1 MEIVCLDL
9 EGVLVPEI
17 WIAFAEETGIP
28 ELKRTTRDEPD
39 YDKLMKYRLNI
50 LKEHNVKS
58 ALLNLGGNVHALGSK
73 PDGTPWKI
81 AIKNP
86 LTNSNAAVISI
97 VNKAVI
103 TSGAYERYF
112 IDDNGVKYGHII
124 DPNTGMPINN
134 ELLSV
139 SIIGKDAV
147 LCDALSTSL
156 FVMGLEKSIEYWKK
170 NNDFDAVFITK
181 EIKTKTIQKY
191 YINKLDIIA
200 VIIILGLAITIVIMN
215 YGTNIAVKHAVTD
228 AATHYFAS
236 DDFYRY
242 STLFSR
248 ESSDTIKWLNT
259 PYLMTGAY
267 VNTGIFLK
275 LFKGI
280 IDETFLVKLYFIFD
294 MFIWMLSGLLMYTAL
309 STNFKNKKH
318 QILALVL
325 TIFYMLAY
333 QLNSLFAG
341 FSYLGVGLDIIIG
354 IIIIMK
360 SEIKTNYKI
369 SSLFLLN
376 LGIMFSYYYFAPVL
390 FLAELWYILAT
401 NKKQNIKIFS
411 KQNIFEILIALV
423 IPGLIGVIY
432 FIGYPLM
439 QANNKAFDYVGAIA
453 TDGFIYEDLIMNIF
467 PYLLLSEVYIIYI
480 AFKKKN
486 TFIDKL
492 LYLTVIFTLLIYMLM
507 KLEFV
512 SSYYYYKIYY
522 MLFLVLTV
530 SSYEIL
536 KIFVDKGKNVTIIV
550 SGVLIIYSFGIFS
563 AMILDKNWFVFDIYL
578 TNGEEIKDDYALI
591 KDKEFYLFEYYNN
604 NINTMQND
612 DTLFCKTK
620 GNTGRD
626 RWVYSIT
633 KNGNNLTN
641 ALTNDKITTVEK
653 FMENSKYHY
662 FVLLKNDYG
671 GEYDKV
677 QDEVKRYNLKIL
689 IQNSAGMILEKQDLA
704 E

>member
-1 MEIVCLDL
+1 MNIIYILTSLALIISYLLLNKSEKKENLIHSVIISVILFL
-9 EGVLVPEI
+9 TYNIFITQVMFFVH
-17 WIAFAEETGIP
+17 
-28 ELKRTTRDEPD
+28 LKST
-39 YDKLMKYRLNI
+39 
-50 LKEHNVKS
+50 
-58 ALLNLGGNVHALGSK
+58 LLNLA
-73 PDGTPWKI
+73 
-81 AIKNP
+81 
-86 LTNSNAAVISI
+86 I
-97 VNKAVI
+97 VNIAF
-103 TSGAYERYF
+103 S
-112 IDDNGVKYGHII
+112 
-124 DPNTGMPINN
+124 
-134 ELLSV
+134 
-139 SIIGKDAV
+139 
-147 LCDALSTSL
+147 
-156 FVMGLEKSIEYWKK
+156 
-170 NNDFDAVFITK
+170 AVFITK

-318 QILALVL
+318 QRLALVL

-390 FLAELWYILAT
+390 FLAQLWYILAT

-439 QANNKAFDYVGAIA
+439 QANNKTFDYVGAIA

-507 KLEFV
+507 RLEFV

>member
-1 MEIVCLDL
+1 MNIIYILTSLALIISYLLLNKSEKKENLIHSVIISVILFLTYNIFITQVMFFVHL
-9 EGVLVPEI
+9 ES
-17 WIAFAEETGIP
+17 T
-28 ELKRTTRDEPD
+28 
-39 YDKLMKYRLNI
+39 
-50 LKEHNVKS
+50 
-58 ALLNLGGNVHALGSK
+58 LLNLA
-73 PDGTPWKI
+73 
-81 AIKNP
+81 
-86 LTNSNAAVISI
+86 I
-97 VNKAVI
+97 VNIAF
-103 TSGAYERYF
+103 S
-112 IDDNGVKYGHII
+112 
-124 DPNTGMPINN
+124 
-134 ELLSV
+134 
-139 SIIGKDAV
+139 
-147 LCDALSTSL
+147 
-156 FVMGLEKSIEYWKK
+156 
-170 NNDFDAVFITK
+170 AVFITK

-390 FLAELWYILAT
+390 FLAEFWYILAT

-411 KQNIFEILIALV
+411 KQNIFEILITLV
-423 IPGLIGVIY
+423 IPGMIGVIY
-432 FIGYPLM
+432 FVGYPLM

-507 KLEFV
+507 RLEFV

-653 FMENSKYHY
+653 FMGNSKYHY

>member
-1 MEIVCLDL
+1 MNIIYILTSLALIISYLLLNKSEKKENLIHSVIISVILFL
-9 EGVLVPEI
+9 TYNIFITQVMFFVH
-17 WIAFAEETGIP
+17 
-28 ELKRTTRDEPD
+28 LKST
-39 YDKLMKYRLNI
+39 
-50 LKEHNVKS
+50 
-58 ALLNLGGNVHALGSK
+58 LLNLA
-73 PDGTPWKI
+73 
-81 AIKNP
+81 
-86 LTNSNAAVISI
+86 I
-97 VNKAVI
+97 VNIAF
-103 TSGAYERYF
+103 S
-112 IDDNGVKYGHII
+112 
-124 DPNTGMPINN
+124 
-134 ELLSV
+134 
-139 SIIGKDAV
+139 
-147 LCDALSTSL
+147 
-156 FVMGLEKSIEYWKK
+156 
-170 NNDFDAVFITK
+170 AVFITK

-390 FLAELWYILAT
+390 FLAEFWYILAT

-411 KQNIFEILIALV
+411 KQNIFEILITLV
-423 IPGLIGVIY
+423 IPGMIGVIY
-432 FIGYPLM
+432 FIGYPLR

>member
-1 MEIVCLDL
+1 MNIIYILTSLALIISYLLLNKSEKKENLIHSVIISVILFL
-9 EGVLVPEI
+9 TYNIFITQVMFFVH
-17 WIAFAEETGIP
+17 
-28 ELKRTTRDEPD
+28 LKST
-39 YDKLMKYRLNI
+39 
-50 LKEHNVKS
+50 
-58 ALLNLGGNVHALGSK
+58 LLNLA
-73 PDGTPWKI
+73 
-81 AIKNP
+81 
-86 LTNSNAAVISI
+86 I
-97 VNKAVI
+97 VNIAF
-103 TSGAYERYF
+103 S
-112 IDDNGVKYGHII
+112 
-124 DPNTGMPINN
+124 
-134 ELLSV
+134 
-139 SIIGKDAV
+139 
-147 LCDALSTSL
+147 
-156 FVMGLEKSIEYWKK
+156 
-170 NNDFDAVFITK
+170 AVFITK

-390 FLAELWYILAT
+390 FLAQLWYILAT

-453 TDGFIYEDLIMNIF
+453 TDGFIYENLIMNIF

-677 QDEVKRYNLKIL
+677 QDEVKRYNL

>member
-1 MEIVCLDL
+1 MNIIYILTSLALIISYLLLNKSEKKENLIHSVIISVILFL
-9 EGVLVPEI
+9 TYNIFITQVMFFVH
-17 WIAFAEETGIP
+17 
-28 ELKRTTRDEPD
+28 LKST
-39 YDKLMKYRLNI
+39 
-50 LKEHNVKS
+50 
-58 ALLNLGGNVHALGSK
+58 LLNLA
-73 PDGTPWKI
+73 
-81 AIKNP
+81 
-86 LTNSNAAVISI
+86 I
-97 VNKAVI
+97 VNIAF
-103 TSGAYERYF
+103 S
-112 IDDNGVKYGHII
+112 
-124 DPNTGMPINN
+124 
-134 ELLSV
+134 
-139 SIIGKDAV
+139 
-147 LCDALSTSL
+147 
-156 FVMGLEKSIEYWKK
+156 
-170 NNDFDAVFITK
+170 AVFITK

-390 FLAELWYILAT
+390 FLAQLWYILAT

-411 KQNIFEILIALV
+411 KQNIFEILITLV
-423 IPGLIGVIY
+423 IPGMIGVIY

-507 KLEFV
+507 RLEFV

-653 FMENSKYHY
+653 FMGNSKYHY

>member
-1 MEIVCLDL
+1 MNIIYILTSLALIISYLLLNKSEKKENLIHSVIISVILFL
-9 EGVLVPEI
+9 TYNIFITQVMFFVH
-17 WIAFAEETGIP
+17 
-28 ELKRTTRDEPD
+28 LKST
-39 YDKLMKYRLNI
+39 
-50 LKEHNVKS
+50 
-58 ALLNLGGNVHALGSK
+58 LLNLA
-73 PDGTPWKI
+73 
-81 AIKNP
+81 
-86 LTNSNAAVISI
+86 I
-97 VNKAVI
+97 VNIAF
-103 TSGAYERYF
+103 S
-112 IDDNGVKYGHII
+112 
-124 DPNTGMPINN
+124 
-134 ELLSV
+134 
-139 SIIGKDAV
+139 
-147 LCDALSTSL
+147 
-156 FVMGLEKSIEYWKK
+156 
-170 NNDFDAVFITK
+170 AVFITK

-411 KQNIFEILIALV
+411 KQNIFEILITLV
-423 IPGLIGVIY
+423 IPGMIGVIY

-563 AMILDKNWFVFDIYL
+563 AMILDKNWFVFDINL

>member
-1 MEIVCLDL
+1 MNIIYILTSLALIISYLLLNKSEKKENLIHSVIISVILFLTYNIFITQVMFFVHL
-9 EGVLVPEI
+9 ES
-17 WIAFAEETGIP
+17 T
-28 ELKRTTRDEPD
+28 
-39 YDKLMKYRLNI
+39 
-50 LKEHNVKS
+50 
-58 ALLNLGGNVHALGSK
+58 LLNLA
-73 PDGTPWKI
+73 
-81 AIKNP
+81 
-86 LTNSNAAVISI
+86 I
-97 VNKAVI
+97 VNIAF
-103 TSGAYERYF
+103 S
-112 IDDNGVKYGHII
+112 
-124 DPNTGMPINN
+124 
-134 ELLSV
+134 
-139 SIIGKDAV
+139 
-147 LCDALSTSL
+147 
-156 FVMGLEKSIEYWKK
+156 
-170 NNDFDAVFITK
+170 AVFITK
-181 EIKTKTIQKY
+181 EMKTKTIQKY

-390 FLAELWYILAT
+390 FLAEIWYILAT

-507 KLEFV
+507 RLEFV

-563 AMILDKNWFVFDIYL
+563 AMVLDKNWFVFNIYL

-633 KNGNNLTN
+633 KNENNLTN

>member
-1 MEIVCLDL
+1 MNIIYILTSLILIISYLLLNKSEKKENLIHSVIISVILFL
-9 EGVLVPEI
+9 TYNIFITQLMFFVH
-17 WIAFAEETGIP
+17 
-28 ELKRTTRDEPD
+28 LKST
-39 YDKLMKYRLNI
+39 
-50 LKEHNVKS
+50 
-58 ALLNLGGNVHALGSK
+58 LLNLAIIN
-73 PDGTPWKI
+73 I
-81 AIKNP
+81 AFSAIF
-86 LTNSNAAVISI
+86 IS
-97 VNKAVI
+97 
-103 TSGAYERYF
+103 
-112 IDDNGVKYGHII
+112 
-124 DPNTGMPINN
+124 
-134 ELLSV
+134 
-139 SIIGKDAV
+139 
-147 LCDALSTSL
+147 
-156 FVMGLEKSIEYWKK
+156 
-170 NNDFDAVFITK
+170 K
-181 EIKTKTIQKY
+181 EIKTKNIQKY
-191 YINKLDIIA
+191 YIDKLDIIA
-200 VIIILGLAITIVIMN
+200 VIIILIASISIAIMN
-215 YGTNIAVKHAVTD
+215 YGTNIAIKHAVTD

-280 IDETFLVKLYFIFD
+280 IDEAFFCKLYFIFD
-294 MFIWMLSGLLMYTAL
+294 IFIWVLSGLLIYTVL
-309 STNFKNKKH
+309 SIDHKNKKH
-318 QILALVL
+318 QILALLL
-325 TIFYMLAY
+325 TFFYILAY

-341 FSYLGVGLDIIIG
+341 FSYLGMGLDIIIG

-360 SEIKTNYKI
+360 SEIKINYKI

-390 FLAELWYILAT
+390 FLSEFWYILVK
-401 NKKQNIKIFS
+401 NKKQSIKIFS
-411 KQNIFEILIALV
+411 KKNIFEIIIALV

-439 QANNKAFDYVGAIA
+439 QANNKAFDYITAIA
-453 TDGFIYEDLIMNIF
+453 TDGFIYENLIMNIL
-467 PYLLLSEVYIIYI
+467 PYLLLSEVYMIYI
-480 AFKKKN
+480 SFKKKN
-486 TFIDKL
+486 IFIDKL
-492 LYLTVIFTLLIYMLM
+492 LYLTVVFTLISFMLM
-507 KLEFV
+507 KLEV
-512 SSYYYYKIYY
+512 ISSYYYYKIYY
-522 MLFLVLTV
+522 MLFLVLIV

-536 KIFVDKGKNVTIIV
+536 KIFIDKNKIVTIIV
-550 SGVLIIYSFGIFS
+550 SIFLVIYSFGIFS
-563 AMILDKNWFVFDIYL
+563 AMVLDKNYFLFDIYL
-578 TNGEEIKDDYALI
+578 INGEEIKDDYALI
-591 KDKEFYLFEYYNN
+591 KDKELYLFEYYNN

-641 ALTNDKITTVEK
+641 ALTNDKITTIEK
-653 FMENSKYHY
+653 FMEKTKYHY

-677 QDEVKRYNLKIL
+677 QDEIKRYNLKVL

>member
-1 MEIVCLDL
+1 MNIIYILTSLALIISYLLLNKSEKKENLIHSVIISVILFL
-9 EGVLVPEI
+9 TYNIFITQVMFFVH
-17 WIAFAEETGIP
+17 
-28 ELKRTTRDEPD
+28 LKST
-39 YDKLMKYRLNI
+39 
-50 LKEHNVKS
+50 
-58 ALLNLGGNVHALGSK
+58 LLNLA
-73 PDGTPWKI
+73 
-81 AIKNP
+81 
-86 LTNSNAAVISI
+86 I
-97 VNKAVI
+97 VNIAF
-103 TSGAYERYF
+103 S
-112 IDDNGVKYGHII
+112 
-124 DPNTGMPINN
+124 
-134 ELLSV
+134 
-139 SIIGKDAV
+139 
-147 LCDALSTSL
+147 
-156 FVMGLEKSIEYWKK
+156 
-170 NNDFDAVFITK
+170 AVFITK

-390 FLAELWYILAT
+390 FLAQLWYILAT

-507 KLEFV
+507 RLEFV

-653 FMENSKYHY
+653 FMGNSKYHY

>member
-1 MEIVCLDL
+1 MNIIYILTSLALIISYLLLNKSEKKENLIHSVIISVILFLTYNIFITQVMFFVHL
-9 EGVLVPEI
+9 ES
-17 WIAFAEETGIP
+17 T
-28 ELKRTTRDEPD
+28 
-39 YDKLMKYRLNI
+39 
-50 LKEHNVKS
+50 
-58 ALLNLGGNVHALGSK
+58 LLNLA
-73 PDGTPWKI
+73 
-81 AIKNP
+81 
-86 LTNSNAAVISI
+86 I
-97 VNKAVI
+97 VNIAF
-103 TSGAYERYF
+103 S
-112 IDDNGVKYGHII
+112 
-124 DPNTGMPINN
+124 
-134 ELLSV
+134 
-139 SIIGKDAV
+139 
-147 LCDALSTSL
+147 
-156 FVMGLEKSIEYWKK
+156 
-170 NNDFDAVFITK
+170 AVFITK

-390 FLAELWYILAT
+390 FLAEFWYILAT

-411 KQNIFEILIALV
+411 KQNIFEILITLV
-423 IPGLIGVIY
+423 IPGMIGVIY

-453 TDGFIYEDLIMNIF
+453 TDGFIYENLIMNIF

-507 KLEFV
+507 RLEFV

-653 FMENSKYHY
+653 FMGNSKYHY

>member
-1 MEIVCLDL
+1 MNIIYILTSLALIISYLLLNKSEKKENLIHSVIISVILFLTYNIFITQVMFFVHL
-9 EGVLVPEI
+9 ES
-17 WIAFAEETGIP
+17 T
-28 ELKRTTRDEPD
+28 
-39 YDKLMKYRLNI
+39 
-50 LKEHNVKS
+50 
-58 ALLNLGGNVHALGSK
+58 LLNLA
-73 PDGTPWKI
+73 
-81 AIKNP
+81 
-86 LTNSNAAVISI
+86 I
-97 VNKAVI
+97 VNIAF
-103 TSGAYERYF
+103 S
-112 IDDNGVKYGHII
+112 
-124 DPNTGMPINN
+124 
-134 ELLSV
+134 
-139 SIIGKDAV
+139 
-147 LCDALSTSL
+147 
-156 FVMGLEKSIEYWKK
+156 
-170 NNDFDAVFITK
+170 AVFITK

-280 IDETFLVKLYFIFD
+280 IDETFFVKLYFIFD

-325 TIFYMLAY
+325 TIFYILAY

-390 FLAELWYILAT
+390 FFAEFWYILAT

-411 KQNIFEILIALV
+411 KQNIFEILIVLV

-453 TDGFIYEDLIMNIF
+453 TDGFIYKDLIMNIF

-507 KLEFV
+507 RLEFV

>member
-1 MEIVCLDL
+1 MNIIYILTSLALIISYLLLNKSEKKENLIHSVIISVILFL
-9 EGVLVPEI
+9 TYNIFITQVMFFVH
-17 WIAFAEETGIP
+17 
-28 ELKRTTRDEPD
+28 LKST
-39 YDKLMKYRLNI
+39 
-50 LKEHNVKS
+50 
-58 ALLNLGGNVHALGSK
+58 LLNLA
-73 PDGTPWKI
+73 
-81 AIKNP
+81 
-86 LTNSNAAVISI
+86 I
-97 VNKAVI
+97 VNIA
-103 TSGAYERYF
+103 F
-112 IDDNGVKYGHII
+112 
-124 DPNTGMPINN
+124 
-134 ELLSV
+134 SV
-139 SIIGKDAV
+139 
-147 LCDALSTSL
+147 
-156 FVMGLEKSIEYWKK
+156 
-170 NNDFDAVFITK
+170 VFITK

-390 FLAELWYILAT
+390 FLAEFWYILAT

-411 KQNIFEILIALV
+411 KQNIFEILITLV

>member
-1 MEIVCLDL
+1 MNIIYILTSLALIISYLLLNKSEKKENLIHSVIISVILFL
-9 EGVLVPEI
+9 TYNIFITQVMFFVH
-17 WIAFAEETGIP
+17 
-28 ELKRTTRDEPD
+28 LKST
-39 YDKLMKYRLNI
+39 
-50 LKEHNVKS
+50 
-58 ALLNLGGNVHALGSK
+58 LLNLA
-73 PDGTPWKI
+73 
-81 AIKNP
+81 
-86 LTNSNAAVISI
+86 I
-97 VNKAVI
+97 VNIAF
-103 TSGAYERYF
+103 S
-112 IDDNGVKYGHII
+112 
-124 DPNTGMPINN
+124 
-134 ELLSV
+134 
-139 SIIGKDAV
+139 
-147 LCDALSTSL
+147 
-156 FVMGLEKSIEYWKK
+156 
-170 NNDFDAVFITK
+170 AVFITK

-390 FLAELWYILAT
+390 FLAEFWYILAT

-411 KQNIFEILIALV
+411 KQNIFEILITLV
-423 IPGLIGVIY
+423 IPGMIGVIY

-439 QANNKAFDYVGAIA
+439 QANNKAFDYVGAIS

-507 KLEFV
+507 RLEFV

-563 AMILDKNWFVFDIYL
+563 AMVLDKNWFVFDIYL

-604 NINTMQND
+604 NINTMQNG

-671 GEYDKV
+671 GEYNKV

>member
-1 MEIVCLDL
+1 MNIIYILTSLALIISYLLLNKSEKKENLIHSVIISVILFL
-9 EGVLVPEI
+9 TYNIFITQVMFFVH
-17 WIAFAEETGIP
+17 
-28 ELKRTTRDEPD
+28 LKST
-39 YDKLMKYRLNI
+39 
-50 LKEHNVKS
+50 
-58 ALLNLGGNVHALGSK
+58 LLNLA
-73 PDGTPWKI
+73 
-81 AIKNP
+81 
-86 LTNSNAAVISI
+86 I
-97 VNKAVI
+97 VNIAF
-103 TSGAYERYF
+103 S
-112 IDDNGVKYGHII
+112 
-124 DPNTGMPINN
+124 
-134 ELLSV
+134 
-139 SIIGKDAV
+139 
-147 LCDALSTSL
+147 
-156 FVMGLEKSIEYWKK
+156 
-170 NNDFDAVFITK
+170 AVFITK

-390 FLAELWYILAT
+390 FLAQLWYILAT

-411 KQNIFEILIALV
+411 KQNIFEILIVLV

-453 TDGFIYEDLIMNIF
+453 TDGFIYKDLIMNIF

-492 LYLTVIFTLLIYMLM
+492 LYLTIIFTLLIYMLM
-507 KLEFV
+507 RLEFV

-653 FMENSKYHY
+653 FMGNSKYHY

>member
-1 MEIVCLDL
+1 MNIIYILTSLALIISYLLLNKSEKKENLIHSVIISVILFL
-9 EGVLVPEI
+9 TYNIFITQVMFFVH
-17 WIAFAEETGIP
+17 
-28 ELKRTTRDEPD
+28 LKST
-39 YDKLMKYRLNI
+39 
-50 LKEHNVKS
+50 
-58 ALLNLGGNVHALGSK
+58 LLNLA
-73 PDGTPWKI
+73 
-81 AIKNP
+81 
-86 LTNSNAAVISI
+86 I
-97 VNKAVI
+97 VNIAF
-103 TSGAYERYF
+103 S
-112 IDDNGVKYGHII
+112 
-124 DPNTGMPINN
+124 
-134 ELLSV
+134 
-139 SIIGKDAV
+139 
-147 LCDALSTSL
+147 
-156 FVMGLEKSIEYWKK
+156 
-170 NNDFDAVFITK
+170 AVFITK

-318 QILALVL
+318 QRLALVL

>member
-1 MEIVCLDL
+1 MNIIYILTSLALIISYLLLNKSEKKENLIHSVIISVILFLTYNIFITQVMFFVHL
-9 EGVLVPEI
+9 ES
-17 WIAFAEETGIP
+17 T
-28 ELKRTTRDEPD
+28 
-39 YDKLMKYRLNI
+39 
-50 LKEHNVKS
+50 
-58 ALLNLGGNVHALGSK
+58 LLNLA
-73 PDGTPWKI
+73 
-81 AIKNP
+81 
-86 LTNSNAAVISI
+86 I
-97 VNKAVI
+97 VNIAF
-103 TSGAYERYF
+103 S
-112 IDDNGVKYGHII
+112 
-124 DPNTGMPINN
+124 
-134 ELLSV
+134 
-139 SIIGKDAV
+139 
-147 LCDALSTSL
+147 
-156 FVMGLEKSIEYWKK
+156 
-170 NNDFDAVFITK
+170 AVFITK

-390 FLAELWYILAT
+390 FLAQLWYILAT

-507 KLEFV
+507 RLEFV

-563 AMILDKNWFVFDIYL
+563 AMILDKNWFVFDINL

>member
-1 MEIVCLDL
+1 MAKGAI
-9 EGVLVPEI
+9 
-17 WIAFAEETGIP
+17 
-28 ELKRTTRDEPD
+28 
-39 YDKLMKYRLNI
+39 
-50 LKEHNVKS
+50 
-58 ALLNLGGNVHALGSK
+58 
-73 PDGTPWKI
+73 TP
-81 AIKNP
+81 
-86 LTNSNAAVISI
+86 
-97 VNKAVI
+97 
-103 TSGAYERYF
+103 TSG
-112 IDDNGVKYGHII
+112 
-124 DPNTGMPINN
+124 IN
-134 ELLSV
+134 EQR
-139 SIIGKDAV
+139 
-147 LCDALSTSL
+147 
-156 FVMGLEKSIEYWKK
+156 
-170 NNDFDAVFITK
+170 NNTK

-390 FLAELWYILAT
+390 FLAQLWYILAT

-411 KQNIFEILIALV
+411 KQNIFEILITLV
-423 IPGLIGVIY
+423 IPGMIGVIY
-432 FIGYPLM
+432 FIGYPPLLM
-439 QANNKAFDYVGAIA
+439 VC
-453 TDGFIYEDLIMNIF
+453 LF
-467 PYLLLSEVYIIYI
+467 PSI
-480 AFKKKN
+480 
-486 TFIDKL
+486 
-492 LYLTVIFTLLIYMLM
+492 
-507 KLEFV
+507 
-512 SSYYYYKIYY
+512 
-522 MLFLVLTV
+522 
-530 SSYEIL
+530 
-536 KIFVDKGKNVTIIV
+536 
-550 SGVLIIYSFGIFS
+550 
-563 AMILDKNWFVFDIYL
+563 WFP
-578 TNGEEIKDDYALI
+578 
-591 KDKEFYLFEYYNN
+591 
-604 NINTMQND
+604 
-612 DTLFCKTK
+612 CP
-620 GNTGRD
+620 
-626 RWVYSIT
+626 
-633 KNGNNLTN
+633 
-641 ALTNDKITTVEK
+641 
-653 FMENSKYHY
+653 
-662 FVLLKNDYG
+662 
-671 GEYDKV
+671 
-677 QDEVKRYNLKIL
+677 
-689 IQNSAGMILEKQDLA
+689 
-704 E
+704 

>member
-1 MEIVCLDL
+1 MNIIYFLTSLALIISYLLLNKSEKKENLIHSVIISVILFL
-9 EGVLVPEI
+9 TYNIFITQVMFFVH
-17 WIAFAEETGIP
+17 
-28 ELKRTTRDEPD
+28 LKST
-39 YDKLMKYRLNI
+39 
-50 LKEHNVKS
+50 
-58 ALLNLGGNVHALGSK
+58 LLNLA
-73 PDGTPWKI
+73 
-81 AIKNP
+81 
-86 LTNSNAAVISI
+86 I
-97 VNKAVI
+97 VNIAF
-103 TSGAYERYF
+103 S
-112 IDDNGVKYGHII
+112 
-124 DPNTGMPINN
+124 
-134 ELLSV
+134 
-139 SIIGKDAV
+139 
-147 LCDALSTSL
+147 
-156 FVMGLEKSIEYWKK
+156 
-170 NNDFDAVFITK
+170 AVFITK
-181 EIKTKTIQKY
+181 EIKTKNIQKY

-280 IDETFLVKLYFIFD
+280 IDETFFVKLYFIFD

-318 QILALVL
+318 QRLALVL

-390 FLAELWYILAT
+390 FLAEFWYILAT

-411 KQNIFEILIALV
+411 KQNIFEILIVLV

-453 TDGFIYEDLIMNIF
+453 TDGFIYKDLIMNIF

-507 KLEFV
+507 RRDFV

>member
-1 MEIVCLDL
+1 MNIIYILTSLALIISYLLLNKSEKKENLIHSVIISVILFLTYNIFITQVMFFVHL
-9 EGVLVPEI
+9 ES
-17 WIAFAEETGIP
+17 T
-28 ELKRTTRDEPD
+28 
-39 YDKLMKYRLNI
+39 
-50 LKEHNVKS
+50 
-58 ALLNLGGNVHALGSK
+58 LLNLA
-73 PDGTPWKI
+73 
-81 AIKNP
+81 
-86 LTNSNAAVISI
+86 I
-97 VNKAVI
+97 VNIAF
-103 TSGAYERYF
+103 S
-112 IDDNGVKYGHII
+112 
-124 DPNTGMPINN
+124 
-134 ELLSV
+134 
-139 SIIGKDAV
+139 
-147 LCDALSTSL
+147 
-156 FVMGLEKSIEYWKK
+156 
-170 NNDFDAVFITK
+170 AVFITK

-318 QILALVL
+318 QRLALVL

-390 FLAELWYILAT
+390 FLAQLWYILAT

-411 KQNIFEILIALV
+411 KQNIFEILITLV
-423 IPGLIGVIY
+423 IPGMIGVIY

>member
-1 MEIVCLDL
+1 MNIIYILTSLALIISYLLLNKSEKKENLIHSVIISVILFL
-9 EGVLVPEI
+9 TYNIFITQIMFFVH
-17 WIAFAEETGIP
+17 
-28 ELKRTTRDEPD
+28 LKST
-39 YDKLMKYRLNI
+39 
-50 LKEHNVKS
+50 
-58 ALLNLGGNVHALGSK
+58 LLNLA
-73 PDGTPWKI
+73 
-81 AIKNP
+81 
-86 LTNSNAAVISI
+86 I
-97 VNKAVI
+97 VNIAF
-103 TSGAYERYF
+103 S
-112 IDDNGVKYGHII
+112 
-124 DPNTGMPINN
+124 
-134 ELLSV
+134 
-139 SIIGKDAV
+139 
-147 LCDALSTSL
+147 
-156 FVMGLEKSIEYWKK
+156 
-170 NNDFDAVFITK
+170 AVFITK

-390 FLAELWYILAT
+390 FLSELWYIIVT

-563 AMILDKNWFVFDIYL
+563 AMVLDKNWFVFDIYL

-604 NINTMQND
+604 NINTMQNG

-633 KNGNNLTN
+633 KNENNLTN

-671 GEYDKV
+671 GEYNKV

>member
-1 MEIVCLDL
+1 MNIIYILTSLALIISYLLLNKSEKKENLIHSVIISVILFL
-9 EGVLVPEI
+9 TYNIFITQVMFFVH
-17 WIAFAEETGIP
+17 
-28 ELKRTTRDEPD
+28 LKST
-39 YDKLMKYRLNI
+39 
-50 LKEHNVKS
+50 
-58 ALLNLGGNVHALGSK
+58 LLNLA
-73 PDGTPWKI
+73 
-81 AIKNP
+81 
-86 LTNSNAAVISI
+86 I
-97 VNKAVI
+97 VNIAF
-103 TSGAYERYF
+103 S
-112 IDDNGVKYGHII
+112 
-124 DPNTGMPINN
+124 
-134 ELLSV
+134 
-139 SIIGKDAV
+139 
-147 LCDALSTSL
+147 
-156 FVMGLEKSIEYWKK
+156 
-170 NNDFDAVFITK
+170 AVFITK

-411 KQNIFEILIALV
+411 KQNIFEILITLV
-423 IPGLIGVIY
+423 IPGMIGVIY

-563 AMILDKNWFVFDIYL
+563 AMILDKNCFVFDIYL

>member
-1 MEIVCLDL
+1 MNIIYILTSLALIISYLLLNKGEKKENLIHSVIISVILFLTYNIFITQVMFFVHL
-9 EGVLVPEI
+9 ES
-17 WIAFAEETGIP
+17 T
-28 ELKRTTRDEPD
+28 
-39 YDKLMKYRLNI
+39 
-50 LKEHNVKS
+50 
-58 ALLNLGGNVHALGSK
+58 LLNLA
-73 PDGTPWKI
+73 
-81 AIKNP
+81 
-86 LTNSNAAVISI
+86 I
-97 VNKAVI
+97 VNIAF
-103 TSGAYERYF
+103 S
-112 IDDNGVKYGHII
+112 
-124 DPNTGMPINN
+124 
-134 ELLSV
+134 
-139 SIIGKDAV
+139 
-147 LCDALSTSL
+147 
-156 FVMGLEKSIEYWKK
+156 
-170 NNDFDAVFITK
+170 AVFITK

-507 KLEFV
+507 RLEFV

-671 GEYDKV
+671 GDYDKV

>member
-1 MEIVCLDL
+1 MNIIYILTSLALIISYLLLNKSEKKENLIHSVIISVILFL
-9 EGVLVPEI
+9 TYNIFITQVMFFVH
-17 WIAFAEETGIP
+17 
-28 ELKRTTRDEPD
+28 LKST
-39 YDKLMKYRLNI
+39 
-50 LKEHNVKS
+50 
-58 ALLNLGGNVHALGSK
+58 LLNLA
-73 PDGTPWKI
+73 
-81 AIKNP
+81 
-86 LTNSNAAVISI
+86 I
-97 VNKAVI
+97 VNIAF
-103 TSGAYERYF
+103 S
-112 IDDNGVKYGHII
+112 
-124 DPNTGMPINN
+124 
-134 ELLSV
+134 
-139 SIIGKDAV
+139 
-147 LCDALSTSL
+147 
-156 FVMGLEKSIEYWKK
+156 
-170 NNDFDAVFITK
+170 AVFITK

-318 QILALVL
+318 QRLALVL

-411 KQNIFEILIALV
+411 KQNIFEILIILV
-423 IPGLIGVIY
+423 IPGMIGVIY

-507 KLEFV
+507 RLEFV

>member
-1 MEIVCLDL
+1 MNIIYILTSLALIISYLLLNKSEKKENLIHSVIISVILFL
-9 EGVLVPEI
+9 TYNIFITQVMFFVH
-17 WIAFAEETGIP
+17 
-28 ELKRTTRDEPD
+28 LKST
-39 YDKLMKYRLNI
+39 
-50 LKEHNVKS
+50 
-58 ALLNLGGNVHALGSK
+58 LLNLA
-73 PDGTPWKI
+73 
-81 AIKNP
+81 
-86 LTNSNAAVISI
+86 I
-97 VNKAVI
+97 VNIAF
-103 TSGAYERYF
+103 S
-112 IDDNGVKYGHII
+112 
-124 DPNTGMPINN
+124 
-134 ELLSV
+134 
-139 SIIGKDAV
+139 
-147 LCDALSTSL
+147 
-156 FVMGLEKSIEYWKK
+156 
-170 NNDFDAVFITK
+170 AVFITK

-411 KQNIFEILIALV
+411 KQNIFEILITLV
-423 IPGLIGVIY
+423 IPGMIGVIY

-563 AMILDKNWFVFDIYL
+563 AMILDKNCFVFDIYL

-689 IQNSAGMILEKQDLA
+689 IQNSAGMILEKQDLV

>member
-1 MEIVCLDL
+1 MNIIYILTSLALIISYLLLNKSEKKENLIHSVIISVILFL
-9 EGVLVPEI
+9 TYNIFITQVMFFVH
-17 WIAFAEETGIP
+17 
-28 ELKRTTRDEPD
+28 LKST
-39 YDKLMKYRLNI
+39 
-50 LKEHNVKS
+50 
-58 ALLNLGGNVHALGSK
+58 LLNLA
-73 PDGTPWKI
+73 
-81 AIKNP
+81 
-86 LTNSNAAVISI
+86 I
-97 VNKAVI
+97 VNIAF
-103 TSGAYERYF
+103 S
-112 IDDNGVKYGHII
+112 
-124 DPNTGMPINN
+124 
-134 ELLSV
+134 
-139 SIIGKDAV
+139 
-147 LCDALSTSL
+147 
-156 FVMGLEKSIEYWKK
+156 
-170 NNDFDAVFITK
+170 AVFITK

-390 FLAELWYILAT
+390 FLAQLWYILAT

-439 QANNKAFDYVGAIA
+439 QSNNKAFDYVGAIA

-507 KLEFV
+507 RLEFV

-653 FMENSKYHY
+653 FMGNSKYHY

>member
-1 MEIVCLDL
+1 MNIIYILTSLALIISYLLLNKSEKKENLIHSVIISVILFL
-9 EGVLVPEI
+9 TYNIFITQVMFFVH
-17 WIAFAEETGIP
+17 
-28 ELKRTTRDEPD
+28 LKST
-39 YDKLMKYRLNI
+39 
-50 LKEHNVKS
+50 
-58 ALLNLGGNVHALGSK
+58 LLNLA
-73 PDGTPWKI
+73 
-81 AIKNP
+81 
-86 LTNSNAAVISI
+86 I
-97 VNKAVI
+97 VNIA
-103 TSGAYERYF
+103 F
-112 IDDNGVKYGHII
+112 
-124 DPNTGMPINN
+124 
-134 ELLSV
+134 SV
-139 SIIGKDAV
+139 
-147 LCDALSTSL
+147 
-156 FVMGLEKSIEYWKK
+156 
-170 NNDFDAVFITK
+170 VFITK

-390 FLAELWYILAT
+390 FLAQLWYILAT

-432 FIGYPLM
+432 FIGYPLI

>member
-1 MEIVCLDL
+1 MNIIYFLTSLALIISYLLLNKSEKKENLIHSVIISVILFL
-9 EGVLVPEI
+9 TYNIFITQVMFFVH
-17 WIAFAEETGIP
+17 
-28 ELKRTTRDEPD
+28 LKST
-39 YDKLMKYRLNI
+39 
-50 LKEHNVKS
+50 
-58 ALLNLGGNVHALGSK
+58 LLNLA
-73 PDGTPWKI
+73 
-81 AIKNP
+81 
-86 LTNSNAAVISI
+86 I
-97 VNKAVI
+97 VNIAF
-103 TSGAYERYF
+103 S
-112 IDDNGVKYGHII
+112 
-124 DPNTGMPINN
+124 
-134 ELLSV
+134 
-139 SIIGKDAV
+139 
-147 LCDALSTSL
+147 
-156 FVMGLEKSIEYWKK
+156 
-170 NNDFDAVFITK
+170 AVFITK
-181 EIKTKTIQKY
+181 EMKTKTIQKY

-280 IDETFLVKLYFIFD
+280 IDETFFVKLYFIFD

-318 QILALVL
+318 QRLALVL

-390 FLAELWYILAT
+390 FLAEIWYILAT

-507 KLEFV
+507 RLEFV

-563 AMILDKNWFVFDIYL
+563 AMILNKNWFVFDIYL

>member
-1 MEIVCLDL
+1 MNIIYILTSLALIISYLLLNKSEKKENLIHSVIISVILFL
-9 EGVLVPEI
+9 TYNIFITQVMFFVH
-17 WIAFAEETGIP
+17 
-28 ELKRTTRDEPD
+28 LKST
-39 YDKLMKYRLNI
+39 
-50 LKEHNVKS
+50 
-58 ALLNLGGNVHALGSK
+58 LLNLA
-73 PDGTPWKI
+73 
-81 AIKNP
+81 
-86 LTNSNAAVISI
+86 I
-97 VNKAVI
+97 VNIAF
-103 TSGAYERYF
+103 S
-112 IDDNGVKYGHII
+112 
-124 DPNTGMPINN
+124 
-134 ELLSV
+134 
-139 SIIGKDAV
+139 
-147 LCDALSTSL
+147 
-156 FVMGLEKSIEYWKK
+156 
-170 NNDFDAVFITK
+170 AVFITK

-294 MFIWMLSGLLMYTAL
+294 MFIWMLSSLLMYTAL

-390 FLAELWYILAT
+390 FLAQLWYILAT

-439 QANNKAFDYVGAIA
+439 QENNKAFDYVGAIA

-507 KLEFV
+507 RLEFV

>member
-1 MEIVCLDL
+1 MNIIYILTSLALIISYLLLNKSEKKENLIHSVIISVILFL
-9 EGVLVPEI
+9 TYNIFITQVMFFVH
-17 WIAFAEETGIP
+17 
-28 ELKRTTRDEPD
+28 LKST
-39 YDKLMKYRLNI
+39 
-50 LKEHNVKS
+50 
-58 ALLNLGGNVHALGSK
+58 LLNLA
-73 PDGTPWKI
+73 
-81 AIKNP
+81 
-86 LTNSNAAVISI
+86 I
-97 VNKAVI
+97 VNIAF
-103 TSGAYERYF
+103 S
-112 IDDNGVKYGHII
+112 
-124 DPNTGMPINN
+124 
-134 ELLSV
+134 
-139 SIIGKDAV
+139 
-147 LCDALSTSL
+147 
-156 FVMGLEKSIEYWKK
+156 
-170 NNDFDAVFITK
+170 AVFITK

-411 KQNIFEILIALV
+411 KQNIFEILITLV
-423 IPGLIGVIY
+423 IPGMIGVIY

-507 KLEFV
+507 RLEFV

-641 ALTNDKITTVEK
+641 ALINDKITTVEK
-653 FMENSKYHY
+653 FMGNSKYHY

>member
-1 MEIVCLDL
+1 MNIIYILTSLALIISYLLLNKSEKKENLIHSVIISVILFL
-9 EGVLVPEI
+9 TYNIFITQVMFFVH
-17 WIAFAEETGIP
+17 
-28 ELKRTTRDEPD
+28 LKST
-39 YDKLMKYRLNI
+39 
-50 LKEHNVKS
+50 
-58 ALLNLGGNVHALGSK
+58 LLNLA
-73 PDGTPWKI
+73 
-81 AIKNP
+81 
-86 LTNSNAAVISI
+86 I
-97 VNKAVI
+97 VNIAF
-103 TSGAYERYF
+103 S
-112 IDDNGVKYGHII
+112 
-124 DPNTGMPINN
+124 
-134 ELLSV
+134 
-139 SIIGKDAV
+139 
-147 LCDALSTSL
+147 
-156 FVMGLEKSIEYWKK
+156 
-170 NNDFDAVFITK
+170 AVFITK

-390 FLAELWYILAT
+390 FLAQLWYILAT

-423 IPGLIGVIY
+423 IPGMIGVIY

-563 AMILDKNWFVFDIYL
+563 AMILDKNCFVFDIYL